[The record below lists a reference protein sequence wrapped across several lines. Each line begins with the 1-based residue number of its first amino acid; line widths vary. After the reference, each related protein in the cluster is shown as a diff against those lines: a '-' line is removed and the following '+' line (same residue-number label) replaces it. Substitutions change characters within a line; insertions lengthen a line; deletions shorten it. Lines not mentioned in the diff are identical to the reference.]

1 MNVQVQRL
9 EELLVRIERNRR
21 NPRRP
26 VGMNTSA
33 TSMEQAVEGREVSPA
48 PVPPTAPGSRPQIEQ
63 LPVSPKIEVPQATAP
78 QAIHTE
84 QLPSSPKIEVAQ
96 AIAPQAAI
104 KAEPVQ
110 PVVVVP
116 AAVVLPVHAVAK
128 VVSEVAKIDEPTFG
142 QLLRRS
148 LSLRPS

>member
-1 MNVQVQRL
+1 MNAQVQRL

-21 NPRRP
+21 YPRKP
-26 VGMNTSA
+26 LGVNIPAMTA
-33 TSMEQAVEGREVSPA
+33 EQAVAAREVSPK
-48 PVPPTAPGSRPQIEQ
+48 PVPATASDSRPQTEHVQ
-63 LPVSPKIEVPQATAP
+63 VSPKT
-78 QAIHTE
+78 
-84 QLPSSPKIEVAQ
+84 EVAQ
-96 AIAPQAAI
+96 AIAPQAP
-104 KAEPVQ
+104 KTAEPVQ